1 MSQDYKYA
9 GEPLST
15 IAAVDYLKGVST
27 KDEAI
32 KKGHSTELLMNVMEE
47 YHVEKGGLSTD
58 SETLAAVLRQALRFL
73 SRSGHATE
81 LIAGRWRLSKT
92 DQRIFGCG
100 QHWVYLYYF
109 SEDKK
114 KAESQEKSRWRCRV
128 GRAKHDPEGRIAR
141 PTKGTPVPPQI
152 ALLLRTD
159 KWVELEGAIHR
170 TLKLRGQ
177 HLEKLQG
184 AEWFDTN
191 PDEVLEIY
199 DFIVHRKPNYTR
211 RAEYLDNKRAI
222 RDRKRLLKSQS
233 SDDSDN
239 DRFHP
244 ID

>member
-1 MSQDYKYA
+1 MSESYKYA
-9 GEPLST
+9 DEPLST
-15 IAAVDYLKGVST
+15 IAAMDHLKKRYTVDK
-27 KDEAI
+27 AI
-32 KKGHSTELLMNVMEE
+32 KEGHSIKAMMRIVEKE
-47 YHVEKGGLSTD
+47 HIEKGGSPTD
-58 SETLAAVLRQALRFL
+58 SDTLANIIREALHFL
-73 SRSGHATE
+73 CRSGHANE
-81 LIAGRWRLSKT
+81 LIEGRWRLAKT
-92 DQRIFGCG
+92 DQRIFGNG

-109 SEDKK
+109 KDDKK

-128 GRAKHDPEGRIAR
+128 GRAKHDPEGRITR

-199 DFIVHRKPNYTR
+199 DFIIHGKPDYTR
-211 RAEYLDNKRAI
+211 ISKRIDERTAKRA
-222 RDRKRLLKSQS
+222 RNSLLKSHS
-233 SDDSDN
+233 HDASDDL
-239 DRFHP
+239 
-244 ID
+244 